1 MRNHCRVLSRGK
13 SPAGEETSVEVG
25 EAHIGSSR
33 VPPRRAV
40 SHTVTTA
47 LCPELV
53 TWSPTWKE
61 AGKGGKLD
69 GMLGEFHRLNDNR
82 HST

>member
-13 SPAGEETSVEVG
+13 RPAGEETTVEVG
-25 EAHIGSSR
+25 EAHVGSSR

-53 TWSPTWKE
+53 TWSLAWKG
-61 AGKGGKLD
+61 AGNGEKLD
-69 GMLGEFHRLNDNR
+69 GVLGEFHRLSDNR